1 MFSSVAWAQAA
12 APAAPSLLESAFPFI
27 IIFFVFFMLVLRP
40 QQKRAQ
46 EQKKFRDA
54 LKKGDSVLTTGG
66 ILGTIEGLT
75 DQVAT
80 VQIANGVKIKVLRSA
95 IAGGVNEGLEKK

>member
-1 MFSSVAWAQAA
+1 MKEA
-12 APAAPSLLESAFPFI
+12 LLESAFPFI

-46 EQKKFRDA
+46 EQKKFRDS

-75 DQVAT
+75 DHVAT
-80 VQIANGVKIKVLRSA
+80 LQIANGVKIKVLRSA
-95 IAGGVNEGLEKK
+95 IAGEDLILSHFLASRFLRGPPVVSS